1 VTDILAQNRD
11 RQLRVEQ
18 TYDILNFEN
27 KLKGLES
34 HSDYPKEKPWYFRPG
49 KDTKT
54 DFNILSNIS
63 MQEHHFAAP
72 DKRPPADPA
81 AKQRGVKVTG
91 KAQREFDLVS
101 NRYVVAHDEK
111 TQLND
116 DIYRAEAA
124 QKFWKTR
131 DYNPLSIEYY
141 DKEKETTFQ
150 KERDEAA
157 LSHGK
162 DFVKRLPVSVQR

>member
-1 VTDILAQNRD
+1 MAQNKD

-34 HSDYPKEKPWYFRPG
+34 HPDYPKDKPWYFRPG
-49 KDTKT
+49 KDTKV
-54 DFNILSNIS
+54 DYNIVSNIN
-63 MQEHHFAAP
+63 MQEHHFDAP
-72 DKRPPADPA
+72 EKRPPPDPA
-81 AKQRGVKVTG
+81 AKQTGVKVQA
-91 KAQREFDLVS
+91 KIAREFDLVS
-101 NRYVVAHDEK
+101 NRYVVNHEEK

-131 DYNPLSIEYY
+131 EFDPVKVEYY
-141 DKEKETTFQ
+141 AKDKEEFFQ
-150 KERDEAA
+150 KERDEKAK
-157 LSHGK
+157 SHGK
-162 DFVKRLPVSVQR
+162 DFIKRLPVSVQK